1 MSKHRKPPGD
11 KSSNGKK
18 QKTERRK
25 ELKEK
30 TVAAEIGGVAMR
42 EEAAKPE
49 PRPVAEAA
57 KPVRRPAPPREE
69 AANRPR
75 PVAEAAKPVRRPA
88 PPREE
93 AAKPAPRPVPETA
106 KPAPRPVQPAVSQAP
121 ASKKPLEPQPVPAK
135 PLAAAEPEASPK
147 PKAAESAAESWQRCF
162 DAARLGTVE
171 VHRLLLDMGRR
182 NVASGIE
189 FANRLA
195 TARTPIEAARLQLA
209 FFDERMK
216 TLLDQAEALRALSVD
231 LVARAN
237 EPIREQLRMKRM
249 TAWWG

>member
-11 KSSNGKK
+11 KSSSGKK
-18 QKTERRK
+18 QKTERKR

-30 TVAAEIGGVAMR
+30 TIAAEIGGVVMR

-49 PRPVAEAA
+49 PRPAAEVA
-57 KPVRRPAPPREE
+57 KPA
-69 AANRPR
+69 PR
-75 PVAEAAKPVRRPA
+75 PVAEAAKPVPRPT

-93 AAKPAPRPVPETA
+93 AAKAVRRPVPMRSCEAA

-121 ASKKPLEPQPVPAK
+121 ASKKPLEPRSVPAK
-135 PLAAAEPEASPK
+135 PLAAIEPEASPE
-147 PKAAESAAESWQRCF
+147 PKAAESAAESWQRSF

-171 VHRLLLDMGRR
+171 VNRLLLDIGRR
-182 NVASGIE
+182 NIASGFE
-189 FANRLA
+189 LARSLA
-195 TARTPIEAARLQLA
+195 TARTPIEAVQLQLA
-209 FFDERMK
+209 FFDERMR
-216 TLLDQAEALRALSVD
+216 TLLHQAEALRALSVD

>member
-1 MSKHRKPPGD
+1 MNKHRKPPGD

-49 PRPVAEAA
+49 
-57 KPVRRPAPPREE
+57 
-69 AANRPR
+69 PR

>member
-49 PRPVAEAA
+49 
-57 KPVRRPAPPREE
+57 
-69 AANRPR
+69 PR

>member
-1 MSKHRKPPGD
+1 MSKHRKPPGN
-11 KSSNGKK
+11 KSSSGKK
-18 QKTERRK
+18 QKTERKR

-30 TVAAEIGGVAMR
+30 TIAAEIGGVVMR

-57 KPVRRPAPPREE
+57 KPVP
-69 AANRPR
+69 
-75 PVAEAAKPVRRPA
+75 RPA

-93 AAKPAPRPVPETA
+93 AAKAVRRPAPEVA
-106 KPAPRPVQPAVSQAP
+106 KPAPRPVLEAAKAAPRPIQPAVSQAP
-121 ASKKPLEPQPVPAK
+121 ASKKPLEPRSIPAK
-135 PLAAAEPEASPK
+135 PLAAVEPEASPE
-147 PKAAESAAESWQRCF
+147 PKAAESWQRSL

-171 VHRLLLDMGRR
+171 VNRLLLDIGRR
-182 NVASGIE
+182 NIASGFE
-189 FANRLA
+189 LARSLA
-195 TARTPIEAARLQLA
+195 TARTPIEAVQLQLA
-209 FFDERMK
+209 FFDERMR
-216 TLLDQAEALRALSVD
+216 TLLHQAEALRALSVD